1 VVEETLRTAENRA
14 RELGESLSQAAR
26 IAGEAVA
33 GDFERLRTGT
43 DAESARTAG
52 AVREAIE
59 AASARMMESFT
70 AASGRFGESVVR
82 MSEMAA
88 EIRRELDATRAD
100 LQRGV
105 LELPRE
111 TQDATSEMRRV
122 VAEQIDALNELSALV
137 ARSNRSVDVA
147 QPSAQPRAA
156 EQRRTAE
163 AGRAA
168 APSSAAPQPAR
179 APAAPAQPAA
189 RPQAAPAAVS
199 APAPARP
206 TAQAPVQGRPGT
218 RDNRG
223 WLSDL
228 LTRAS
233 IDDEDGADSAPAKVP
248 APGAT
253 ASPAGAPAAAERIS
267 LDAISTDIARMVDH
281 QASVEFWQ
289 RYRRGESDLFDGRLY
304 TAQGRQTFEQIQRR
318 YRADADFRRT
328 VDRYV
333 GEFERLLGEVTK
345 NDRDT
350 RRADAYLTSETGK
363 VYTMLAHASG
373 RFDEV

>member
-1 VVEETLRTAENRA
+1 PV
-14 RELGESLSQAAR
+14 
-26 IAGEAVA
+26 
-33 GDFERLRTGT
+33 
-43 DAESARTAG
+43 
-52 AVREAIE
+52 
-59 AASARMMESFT
+59 
-70 AASGRFGESVVR
+70 
-82 MSEMAA
+82 
-88 EIRRELDATRAD
+88 
-100 LQRGV
+100 
-105 LELPRE
+105 
-111 TQDATSEMRRV
+111 
-122 VAEQIDALNELSALV
+122 
-137 ARSNRSVDVA
+137 
-147 QPSAQPRAA
+147 
-156 EQRRTAE
+156 
-163 AGRAA
+163 
-168 APSSAAPQPAR
+168 
-179 APAAPAQPAA
+179 
-189 RPQAAPAAVS
+189 
-199 APAPARP
+199 RP

-248 APGAT
+248 ATGAT

>member
-1 VVEETLRTAENRA
+1 
-14 RELGESLSQAAR
+14 
-26 IAGEAVA
+26 
-33 GDFERLRTGT
+33 
-43 DAESARTAG
+43 
-52 AVREAIE
+52 
-59 AASARMMESFT
+59 
-70 AASGRFGESVVR
+70 
-82 MSEMAA
+82 
-88 EIRRELDATRAD
+88 
-100 LQRGV
+100 
-105 LELPRE
+105 
-111 TQDATSEMRRV
+111 
-122 VAEQIDALNELSALV
+122 
-137 ARSNRSVDVA
+137 
-147 QPSAQPRAA
+147 
-156 EQRRTAE
+156 
-163 AGRAA
+163 
-168 APSSAAPQPAR
+168 AP
-179 APAAPAQPAA
+179 A
-189 RPQAAPAAVS
+189 RPQAAPAQ
-199 APAPARP
+199 APVRP
-206 TAQAPVQGRPGT
+206 TAQAPVQGKPGT

-233 IDDEDGADSAPAKVP
+233 IDDEDAAPAQAATP
-248 APGAT
+248 APA
-253 ASPAGAPAAAERIS
+253 PEAPAAVERIS

-304 TAQGRQTFEQIQRR
+304 TAPGRQTFEQIQRR

>member
-1 VVEETLRTAENRA
+1 MARAA
-14 RELGESLSQAAR
+14 RE
-26 IAGEAVA
+26 AGTAVT
-33 GDFERLRTGT
+33 GDFERLRSGA
-43 DAESARTAG
+43 DEESARTAA
-52 AVREAIE
+52 AVRSAIE
-59 AASARMMESFT
+59 AASAKMMESFT
-70 AASGRFGESVVR
+70 AASGQFGDSVAR
-82 MSEMAA
+82 MNAMAA

-105 LELPRE
+105 LDLPRE

-122 VAEQIDALNELSALV
+122 VAEQIDALNELAALV

-147 QPSAQPRAA
+147 QPAAQARAV

-168 APSSAAPQPAR
+168 SAPIPASIPAPQP
-179 APAAPAQPAA
+179 
-189 RPQAAPAAVS
+189 
-199 APAPARP
+199 APAPARSAAP
-206 TAQAPVQGRPGT
+206 TASRPQASAPSAAPARPASPAAAQGGGQGAVQGTAQGAVQGRPGT

-233 IDDEDGADSAPAKVP
+233 IDDDGAEAAPAP
-248 APGAT
+248 AP
-253 ASPAGAPAAAERIS
+253 APAPEAKGPVERIS

-289 RYRRGESDLFDGRLY
+289 RYRRGDANLFDGRLY

-318 YRADADFRRT
+318 YRADAEFRRT

-350 RRADAYLTSETGK
+350 KRADAYLTSETGK

-373 RFDEV
+373 RFDEA